1 MIDTNALRS
10 RIAEKGFSQARVAE
24 SMGITPKTL
33 LRGRRFEKRF
43 FNLYADILL
52 FNIINLFTVSATGLH
67 NVKKF

>member
-33 LRGRRFEKRF
+33 LRGRRFEK
-43 FNLYADILL
+43 
-52 FNIINLFTVSATGLH
+52 
-67 NVKKF
+67 